1 MPATRDFPHSLN
13 GFGGEGKERRG
24 ILLYGKNNEEKV
36 ESIKPVK
43 LKTKST
49 IL

>member
-1 MPATRDFPHSLN
+1 MPATRDFSHSLN

-36 ESIKPVK
+36 ESVKPVK
-43 LKTKST
+43 LKTKSI